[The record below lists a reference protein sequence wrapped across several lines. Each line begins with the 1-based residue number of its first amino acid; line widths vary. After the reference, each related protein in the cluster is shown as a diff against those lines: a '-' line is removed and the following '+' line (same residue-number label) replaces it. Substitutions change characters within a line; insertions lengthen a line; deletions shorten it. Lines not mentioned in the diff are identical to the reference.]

1 MHGVEYLLLN
11 HQLEIYDSSR
21 QIIGK
26 VFWML
31 DGKEANV
38 CKQQYF
44 LPESQSI
51 GDEDCLYI
59 NVYTSQPPSSN
70 ATLLHVMVWIYGGG
84 FAVGD
89 GNYAT
94 YGPDQLVSENVI
106 VVTFN
111 YRLGIFGFAFTAD
124 NVAPGNLG
132 LKDQIFALQW
142 VQRNI
147 EAFGGDKNLV
157 TVFGESAGAVSVSYL
172 VVSPLGKVFKR

>member
-1 MHGVEYLLLN
+1 
-11 HQLEIYDSSR
+11 
-21 QIIGK
+21 
-26 VFWML
+26 
-31 DGKEANV
+31 
-38 CKQQYF
+38 
-44 LPESQSI
+44 
-51 GDEDCLYI
+51 
-59 NVYTSQPPSSN
+59 
-70 ATLLHVMVWIYGGG
+70 MVWIYGGG

-111 YRLGIFGFAFTAD
+111 YRLGIFGKPFLVNPQFFYKILFSGFAFTAD

-147 EAFGGDKNLV
+147 ETFGGDKNLV
-157 TVFGESAGAVSVSYL
+157 TVFGQSAGAVSVSYL
-172 VVSPLGKVFKR
+172 VVSPLGKGNHLTSLI